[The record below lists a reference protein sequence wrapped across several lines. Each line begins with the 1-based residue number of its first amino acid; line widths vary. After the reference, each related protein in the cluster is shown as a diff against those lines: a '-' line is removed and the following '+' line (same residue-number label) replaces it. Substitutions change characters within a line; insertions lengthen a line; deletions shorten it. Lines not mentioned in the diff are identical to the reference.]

1 MQMLNT
7 NCTMMCCQI
16 AKNHRF
22 LPGRHDGCLGAQW
35 WGRCWSSPRSAC
47 PSSTCRCTRRGTRRG
62 SRRWTRSP
70 GSPGA
75 GETSLSS
82 LRLDSIKKVYTL
94 KVGLPKERDG
104 IADLSVTCEGW
115 SSQSPF
121 HKEPVSPT
129 STITPNEIYLFLS
142 CALNTQQPAAVEC
155 SRDISC
161 FKYILL
167 SVLISIGWDS
177 LHFTATEAFS
187 LSNFPS
193 ESSPRFSP
201 PAPRLSSFL
210 EKNTWSEKKEC
221 LL

>member
-1 MQMLNT
+1 MSNIYGTL
-7 NCTMMCCQI
+7 MCCQT
-16 AKNHRF
+16 AKKSNYQVW
-22 LPGRHDGCLGAQW
+22 PGRHDGCLGAQW

-82 LRLDSIKKVYTL
+82 LRLDSIKNVLTW

-115 SSQSPF
+115 SLQSPF
-121 HKEPVSPT
+121 HKAPVSPT

-142 CALNTQQPAAVEC
+142 CALTIQWSAPEIFLASNIFSSHPW
-155 SRDISC
+155 S
-161 FKYILL
+161 LL
-167 SVLISIGWDS
+167 DEIHFTS
-177 LHFTATEAFS
+177 LHSHGSLFTFQ
-187 LSNFPS
+187 FPS
-193 ESSPRFSP
+193 RISTKVFSSCSK
-201 PAPRLSSFL
+201 A
-210 EKNTWSEKKEC
+210 
-221 LL
+221 